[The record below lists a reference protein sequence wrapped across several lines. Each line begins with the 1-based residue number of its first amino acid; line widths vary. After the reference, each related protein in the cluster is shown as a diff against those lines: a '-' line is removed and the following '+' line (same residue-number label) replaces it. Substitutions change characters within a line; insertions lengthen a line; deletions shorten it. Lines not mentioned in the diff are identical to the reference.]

1 MTIRVTGAG
10 LARAGCRTGGQDL
23 VIRLKQENG
32 GGSTAPS
39 LGLASAVRKPRQKPQ
54 VIVNLY

>member
-1 MTIRVTGAG
+1 MTIRITGAG
-10 LARAGCRTGGQDL
+10 LARAGCRTGGQVL

-39 LGLASAVRKPRQKPQ
+39 LGLASAVRKPR
-54 VIVNLY
+54 